1 MSDFFYRTEDI
12 GPKDVL
18 KYFVETEEDRSA
30 VNQIKGRT
38 PTVLVG
44 SRGVG
49 KSFLMRVAEQELA
62 AEYAEQ
68 KVVPVYVTFVTSSLL
83 RSGDPDQ
90 FRHWMIARIC
100 RAVLRKVRKMGLLSS
115 TPSSANILA
124 GLPAG
129 HSDTDGLATLI
140 RSYEDSWKT
149 PGETVDTSG
158 IPDIEEV
165 KEALED
171 LAEELGIKRFALL
184 MDEAAHIFLPTQQR
198 QFFTLFRDLRSHCV
212 TCNAAVY
219 PGVTSYGDT
228 FQPTHDATM
237 VSLNRDIN
245 DSGYVESMRQIV
257 EKQADSTLQ
266 KKITKNG
273 QNFSVLAYAATGNP
287 RLLLKTVA
295 DAPNINSIEVNSVV
309 REFYRSGIWAEH
321 SALSEKYVGHKAL
334 IDWGR
339 NFVEDVVLPEL
350 KQKNDAYLEREKNST
365 SYIWVHR
372 DAPEIVKEGLR
383 ILCYTGILT
392 EHSSGIR
399 ATRSEVGRRYTVN
412 LGCLF
417 SQESSPSTT
426 SFNIAKSLT
435 PKRMSEYGVN
445 HSAFAPLS
453 SQGINLSEIQE
464 GFDLEQQLDKQ
475 NTVLD
480 ITDWQRS
487 KLDELKLDT
496 VGAVLAAT
504 EAELK
509 EAHYV
514 GDVRARRMRNAA
526 IASVLEY
533 LSG

>member
-12 GPKDVL
+12 GPNDIL
-18 KYFVETEEDRSA
+18 KYFVETDEDRSA
-30 VNQIKGRT
+30 IEQLKGRT
-38 PTVLVG
+38 PTILVG

-49 KSFLMRVAEQELA
+49 KSFLMRVAEQELSA
-62 AEYAEQ
+62 RYSDL

-83 RSGDPDQ
+83 RSSDPNQ

-100 RAVLRKVRKMGLLSS
+100 QAVLRKVRKMGLISS

-129 HSDTDGLATLI
+129 HTDTDGLAALI
-140 RSYEDSWKT
+140 RSYEESWKT
-149 PGETVDTSG
+149 PDQAVDASG
-158 IPDIEEV
+158 VPEIEEV

-171 LAEELGIKRFALL
+171 LSQELGINRFALL
-184 MDEAAHIFLPTQQR
+184 MDEAAHIFLPSQQR

-237 VSLNRDIN
+237 VSLNRDIGSS
-245 DSGYVESMRQIV
+245 DYVASMRKIV
-257 EKQADSTLQ
+257 EKQAESSLL

-273 QNFSVLAYAATGNP
+273 QNFAILAYAATGNP

-295 DAPNINSIEVNSVV
+295 EAPNMSSLEVNKIV
-309 REFYRSGIWAEH
+309 RGFYRSGIWSEH
-321 SALSEKYVGHKAL
+321 SSLSDKYIGHKAL

-339 NFVEDVVLPEL
+339 DFLEDVVLPEL
-350 KQKNDAYLEREKNST
+350 KQKNDAYLQRDAKST
-365 SYIWVHR
+365 SYIWIHR

-392 EHSSGIR
+392 EHSDGIR
-399 ATRSEVGRRYTVN
+399 ATRSEVGKRYTVN

-417 SQESSPSTT
+417 SHESAPSTT
-426 SFNIAKSLT
+426 SFLIAKSLT
-435 PKRMSEYGVN
+435 PKRMSEYGAN
-445 HSAFAPLS
+445 HSAFTPLTDQNVDL
-453 SQGINLSEIQE
+453 SQIQE
-464 GFDLEQQLDKQ
+464 GFDLQDQLAKR

-480 ITDWQRS
+480 ITPWQRS
-487 KLDELKLDT
+487 KLDLLELTT
-496 VGAVLAAT
+496 VGAVFAAT
-504 EAELK
+504 EDQLK

-514 GDVRARRMRNAA
+514 GGVRARRMRNAA